1 MAIHVIAV
9 SHNRLHSSNHAV
21 ANNIVFTKNAVQMLL
36 ISYTLQ
42 VELNVASHAMH
53 KILFLNARMNLPQV
67 ILSHY
72 TKVSFPRHH

>member
-53 KILFLNARMNLPQV
+53 KILFFKCTYEPPTGYIKSL
-67 ILSHY
+67 Y
-72 TKVSFPRHH
+72 